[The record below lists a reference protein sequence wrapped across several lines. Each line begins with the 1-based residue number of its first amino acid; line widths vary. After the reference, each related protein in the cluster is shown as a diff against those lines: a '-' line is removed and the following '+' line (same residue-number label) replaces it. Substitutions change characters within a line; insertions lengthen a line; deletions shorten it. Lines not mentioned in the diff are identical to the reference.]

1 MEISE
6 LGNLDVEHNLNACK
20 KQAHVSVSCHSAGKP
35 QSGGKSKV
43 GGPAW
48 KIISRNRK
56 GLKQKTRE
64 KGSESV
70 QERQEPACLSPGC
83 RRGKQPGRVSLRG
96 RGAMVTQTT

>member
-1 MEISE
+1 MPVRSKHMSQSAVTVQESPE
-6 LGNLDVEHNLNACK
+6 L
-20 KQAHVSVSCHSAGKP
+20 
-35 QSGGKSKV
+35 GGKSKV
-43 GGPAW
+43 GGLAW

-70 QERQEPACLSPGC
+70 QESQEPVCLSPGC

-96 RGAMVTQTT
+96 GGAMVTQIT